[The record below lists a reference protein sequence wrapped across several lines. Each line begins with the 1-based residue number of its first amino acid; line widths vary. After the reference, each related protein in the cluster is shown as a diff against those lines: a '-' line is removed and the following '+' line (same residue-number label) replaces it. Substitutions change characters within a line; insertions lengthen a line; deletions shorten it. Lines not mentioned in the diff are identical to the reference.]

1 MTPETRKYLM
11 LGATILA
18 IVVVAVISIPM
29 AFNRLNDRIHAP
41 KYAMQTGNLIVD
53 YMSANDGR
61 WPTDWE
67 ALGRYVS
74 KDNREWFVEVQEDV
88 NIDFDW
94 DPSSA
99 DISMDRHVNGVTIGP
114 VTLRKGELLN
124 HDDYPDPNAIIFDY
138 LRRRA
143 KFVGSK

>member
-1 MTPETRKYLM
+1 MIPETRKELM

-18 IVVVAVISIPM
+18 IIAVAAISIPI
-29 AFNRLNDRIHAP
+29 AINRLNDRIHAP
-41 KYAMQTGNLIVD
+41 KYAMQTGDLIVD

-67 ALGRYVS
+67 DLGRYVP
-74 KDNREWFVEVQEDV
+74 KDHGAWFVEVQENV

-99 DISMDRHVNGVTIGP
+99 DISIDRHVNGVPIGP
-114 VTLRKGELLN
+114 VTLRNGEVLN
-124 HDDYPDPNAIIFDY
+124 HDAYPDPNAIIFDY
-138 LRRRA
+138 LKRRA
-143 KFVGSK
+143 KSVGPK